1 MSRLL
6 TFGGLALETDDG
18 SPPPRLRPQ
27 RLAILSVL
35 AASDRGVSRERMY
48 SIFWPEADEEHARQ
62 SLRQA
67 LYALRQELGG
77 DVVQAEAVLLLDRS
91 RMGSD
96 VGDFR
101 HALGAGDRRRAAD
114 LATGPFLDG
123 FFLPGAAGFERWAE
137 DERAALTADAT
148 RALLALA
155 KDAESSGDLDGVTD
169 QWRRLTLVDP
179 LSGRYALGFLKALAA
194 RGDRAGALAFA
205 RAHEEVVRRDL
216 ESDPDPE
223 IRRIE
228 MELRAMPS
236 PPVIRQAP
244 TVQDPP
250 SARSLAVSGDRALPN
265 DSRLAPPLE
274 PRASSLG
281 SSSLVPALTR
291 RRRLTIAM
299 ASLVAV
305 AAVAFV
311 ATGRW
316 RPLLG
321 MTSRE
326 GTFAVGMIREE
337 GVPDTLRIGGVL
349 TDMLATNLARVARL
363 SVLSNTR
370 LLELMRPGQD
380 TMSIGYVDAA
390 RRAGATEILQGRLL
404 AGPQWGLALELQR
417 VELATGIV
425 RGAYRVQANDR
436 YALVDSITVSIARDL
451 RLRSPGGSVSEAT
464 TASPVAYRLYEE
476 GLRALYQYDYAAAMR
491 LFTAALEE
499 DSTFAMAAYYDAILK
514 PGDAQSESARYGRA
528 LRLAAR
534 LPERQRLFVT
544 AELLDRTVDRAAQAV
559 AESLSLRYPGE
570 PQSYERLARAYF
582 SRGAYAEARNAIER
596 AIAIDSA
603 TEPVERQACRLCEDL
618 NHLSSIYFWWDSL
631 PAAERTAHRYLRLR
645 PWNHYPRHI
654 LVMTAALSGD
664 LAATL
669 ANVRTFQQVHPVN
682 VSASYLASRLIL
694 VGDYEGAER
703 HVQTMLASARQQ
715 DVEDA
720 RDLRVLLLRHQGRLA
735 EARRLGGDGSP
746 NDFVG
751 GVIALEQGDIRT
763 ALSIFGTRAG
773 WDYSAWPAGIG
784 ARHRTWSRTLLAM
797 VLAASGDTLRLRQ
810 LADSTEYW
818 GQRSNYGRDR
828 RAHHYVRGMLLVA
841 EHRDAEAATE
851 LREAIHSP
859 TYGFTRVN
867 YELGRTLVRLG
878 RPEEAVPVVRAAL
891 HGELD
896 GSSLYISR
904 TELHE
909 LLAQVFDAMGARDS
923 AAVHYRAVATAW
935 QRADPVFTARRDQ
948 ARAWLARH
956 TTTR

>member
-1 MSRLL
+1 MMATRMRRLV
-6 TFGGLALETDDG
+6 TFGGLALESE

-27 RLAILSVL
+27 RLAILAVL

-48 SIFWPEADEEHARQ
+48 SIFWPDADEERARQ

-67 LYALRQELGG
+67 LYALRQELGE
-77 DVVQAEAVLLLDRS
+77 DVVQMDAVLQLDRA
-91 RMGSD
+91 RLGSD
-96 VGDFR
+96 VADFR
-101 HALGAGDRRRAAD
+101 HAVRAGELTRAAQ

-123 FFLPGAAGFERWAE
+123 FFLPGASGFERWVE
-137 DERAALTADAT
+137 DERATLSADTT
-148 RALLALA
+148 RALLSLA
-155 KDAESSGDLDGVTD
+155 KESEARGDLDTAVD
-169 QWRRLTLVDP
+169 WWRRLTRLDP
-179 LSGRYALGFLKALAA
+179 LSERYALGFLKALAA
-194 RGDRAGALAFA
+194 SGDRAGALAFA
-205 RAHEEVVRRDL
+205 REHESVVRREL
-216 ESDPDPE
+216 EADPDPE
-223 IRRIE
+223 IRRLE
-228 MELRAMPS
+228 AELRAMPS
-236 PPVIRQAP
+236 PPVARGSAARP
-244 TVQDPP
+244 VASTPNAGSDATVAE
-250 SARSLAVSGDRALPN
+250 S
-265 DSRLAPPLE
+265 DSRAPA
-274 PRASSLG
+274 R
-281 SSSLVPALTR
+281 PA
-291 RRRLTIAM
+291 RRLAWGVATTLV
-299 ASLVAV
+299 LVA
-305 AAVAFV
+305 AGTLLTAN
-311 ATGRW
+311 RW
-316 RPLLG
+316 RGAPDP
-321 MTSRE
+321 R
-326 GTFAVGMIREE
+326 FAVGMIREE

-349 TDMLATNLARVARL
+349 TDMLATNLARVAGL

-380 TMSIGYVDAA
+380 TLSVGYVDAA
-390 RRAGATEILQGRLL
+390 RRAGATVILQGRLL
-404 AGPQWGLALELQR
+404 VGPQWSLALEIQR

-436 YALVDSITVSIARDL
+436 YALVDSMTASITRDL
-451 RLRSPGGSVSEAT
+451 RLRSPAGSVAEAT

-514 PGDAQSESARYGRA
+514 PGDAHGESERYGRA

-544 AELLDRTVDRAAQAV
+544 AELLDRTVDPAAQAV
-559 AESLSLRYPGE
+559 AESLSLRFPGE
-570 PQSYERLARAYF
+570 PQSYQRLSSAYF
-582 SRGAYAEARNAIER
+582 SRGAFADARNAIER

-631 PAAERTAHRYLRLR
+631 PAAERTARRYLRLR

-664 LAATL
+664 LAGTL
-669 ANVRTFQQVHPVN
+669 ANVRKFQEVHPTS
-682 VSASYLASRLIL
+682 VSDSYLASRLIL

-703 HVQTMLASARQQ
+703 QLQTMLASARPQ

-720 RDLRVLLLRHQGRLA
+720 RGLRVLLLRHQGRLA
-735 EARRLGGDGSP
+735 EARRLGGDGGP

-763 ALSIFGTRAG
+763 ALSIFGTRAS
-773 WDYSAWPAGIG
+773 WSYSEWPAGMR

-828 RAHHYVRGMLLVA
+828 RAYHYVRGMLLVA
-841 EHRDAEAATE
+841 ERRDAEAATE

-867 YELGRTLVRLG
+867 YELGRTLLRLG
-878 RPEEAVPVVRAAL
+878 RPDEAVPVVRAAL

-896 GSSLYISR
+896 GSSLYVSR

-909 LLAQVFDAMGARDS
+909 LLAQAFDAAGQRDS
-923 AAVHYRAVATAW
+923 AVVHYRAVVKAW
-935 QRADPVFTARRDQ
+935 SHADPLFHARRNRAQ
-948 ARAWLARH
+948 ARLAHNASVR
-956 TTTR
+956 